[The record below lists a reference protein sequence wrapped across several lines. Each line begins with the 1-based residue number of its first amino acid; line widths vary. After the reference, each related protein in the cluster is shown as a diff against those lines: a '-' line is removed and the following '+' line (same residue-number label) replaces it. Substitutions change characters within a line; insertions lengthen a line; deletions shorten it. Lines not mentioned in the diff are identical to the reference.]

1 MSFVSPFANLQV
13 MLLSDRH
20 HLPWILTEPLM
31 YHYPV
36 SGEVFEVPRHFRTN
50 LVSMPK
56 SLIALPVVGV
66 AAFMEFFGE
75 GVWLGARESVLH
87 DWLRTERDGAYPVP
101 ASTAHQ
107 IFRYALEEAEYPAHV
122 VDLYHKAVSLFNSD

>member
-36 SGEVFEVPRHFRTN
+36 TGEVFEIPRNFRTN
-50 LVSMPK
+50 LVSMPR
-56 SLIALPVVGV
+56 ALLAIPVLGNI
-66 AAFMEFFGE
+66 AFMEFFGE
-75 GVWLGARESVLH
+75 GMWLGARESVLH
-87 DWLRTERDGAYPVP
+87 DWLRTPVNGVYPVE
-101 ASTAHQ
+101 ADEAHD
-107 IFRYALEEAEYPAHV
+107 IFKYALEEAGYQQRMI
-122 VDLYHKAVSLFNSD
+122 DTYYNAVKLFNS